1 MFKIHKN
8 IRRLTAT
15 EKKQYQDLGYVK
27 NLPVFSSDAAIEL
40 HSFYEDLSKR
50 MPKGI
55 DINKTNM
62 WHKASKKFHD
72 LCRTP
77 AILDYVEDILGPN
90 FVQWGGQF
98 FNKNPI
104 DGSAVPWH
112 QDAQYWP
119 LNPSNAVTVWLAIYD
134 TDIENGAMKVVA
146 GSHKKG
152 KGGYKHHINQANH
165 LVLEQEVSADQI
177 DNENIVYIDLKAG
190 EISLH
195 NDGLLHGSDPNT
207 SNRRRCG
214 ITMRFSPTNVKGD
227 LKIWPFFETQLA
239 RGTDEYKF
247 NPIAKI
253 PKGEA
258 TPVKRFSFSKEFE
271 KDW

>member
-50 MPKGI
+50 MPKDI
-55 DINKTNM
+55 NINKTNM

-98 FNKNPI
+98 FN
-104 DGSAVPWH
+104 
-112 QDAQYWP
+112 
-119 LNPSNAVTVWLAIYD
+119 
-134 TDIENGAMKVVA
+134 
-146 GSHKKG
+146 
-152 KGGYKHHINQANH
+152 
-165 LVLEQEVSADQI
+165 
-177 DNENIVYIDLKAG
+177 
-190 EISLH
+190 
-195 NDGLLHGSDPNT
+195 
-207 SNRRRCG
+207 
-214 ITMRFSPTNVKGD
+214 
-227 LKIWPFFETQLA
+227 
-239 RGTDEYKF
+239 
-247 NPIAKI
+247 
-253 PKGEA
+253 
-258 TPVKRFSFSKEFE
+258 
-271 KDW
+271 